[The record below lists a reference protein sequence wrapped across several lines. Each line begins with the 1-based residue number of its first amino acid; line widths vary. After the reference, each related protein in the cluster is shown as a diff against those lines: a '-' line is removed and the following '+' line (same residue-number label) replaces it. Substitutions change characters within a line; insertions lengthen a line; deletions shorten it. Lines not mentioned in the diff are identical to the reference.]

1 MIDILLIYCSIYNFS
16 CDDFLQNYNLKV
28 FLWHADSLDDGK
40 EFIVAGD
47 KEKLQPKAEEVA
59 KEAEKKDEDDDE
71 ICEIEVDTPA
81 ANGDRKRPH
90 EEENGTSSKK
100 PKLDSDNGDE
110 EVQEVSAPPKE
121 VTSADLKRKLE
132 EDDGVVCIE

>member
-1 MIDILLIYCSIYNFS
+1 M
-16 CDDFLQNYNLKV
+16 

-71 ICEIEVDTPA
+71 ICEIEVDTA
-81 ANGDRKRPH
+81 VANGDRKRPH
-90 EEENGTSSKK
+90 EEENGASSKK
-100 PKLDSDNGDE
+100 PKLDSDNVDE

-121 VTSADLKRKLE
+121 VTSADLKRKME